1 MAHPLSYTLRR
12 AADALIHDP
21 GKLGREIVFR
31 TRRRL
36 QSHPSVVTHSMNGVN
51 FEFDF
56 GFDYSIERMYYNVYE
71 REVISVLQRYLKTGD
86 SFIDVGANIGYL
98 SAIALGIVGKTGAV
112 HSFEPVPR
120 YFDKLKKLPIANPG
134 YHIQVNQAAAGGAEG
149 TASIAVT
156 NLPNIGWNTMVPGF
170 MSEDTVAQKVNVPV
184 RRLDNYIRE
193 THLKNIALIKID
205 TEGYEFPTL
214 EGLSGYLNVQRPML
228 VVEVA
233 PGAYKHL
240 GRTLADLDAL
250 LATYRYRLSLVKT
263 PDRFV
268 AATTLTSTTNV
279 LLTPI

>member
-1 MAHPLSYTLRR
+1 MSSPTYILSR
-12 AADALIHDP
+12 AFDALIHDP
-21 GKLGREIVFR
+21 AKLGREIVFR
-31 TRRRL
+31 IRRQL

-56 GFDYSIERMYYNVYE
+56 AFDYSIERMYFNVYE
-71 REVISVLQRYLKTGD
+71 REIISVLQRYLKAGD

-98 SAIALGIVGKTGAV
+98 SAVALGIVGKSGAI

-120 YFDKLKKLPIANPG
+120 YFDKLKKIPIANPG
-134 YHIQVNQAAAGGAEG
+134 YHIHVNQAAAGGVEG
-149 TASIAVT
+149 SASIAVT

-170 MSEDTVAQKVNVPV
+170 MPEDTVAQKVAVPV

-193 THLKNIALIKID
+193 HNIKNLTLIKID
-205 TEGYEFPTL
+205 TEGYELPTL
-214 EGLSGYLNVQRPML
+214 EGLSGYLQNQRPIL

-240 GRTLADLDAL
+240 GRTLADLDSL
-250 LATYRYRLSLVKT
+250 LATYRYRLSHVKT
-263 PDRFV
+263 PDQYI